1 LSAERRVVGDARA
14 IREASFPCFE
24 TDAPPPKP
32 APGRQAAAPRADDE
46 SARRL
51 AADAEALRARV
62 RAEAFEVGVRQ
73 GHEAAYAEWSGKLG
87 ALATSLESVARAL
100 TASRVELA
108 AEVERQLPRLL
119 ELLVR
124 RVLHHEL
131 GASDTAARTVIRSLA
146 ERLAGCDRPVVVR
159 VAPDMVEALEAWR
172 HSTGESPDTPSVR
185 IEADASLSAGDW
197 VVDTGDGFLDGRVES
212 QLEAAW
218 QLLKELQT

>member
-1 LSAERRVVGDARA
+1 MSAERRVVRDDGR

-24 TDAPPPKP
+24 PSAPPV
-32 APGRQAAAPRADDE
+32 RAAAVRPAAVKPDDE
-46 SARRL
+46 TARR
-51 AADAEALRARV
+51 ASADAEALRARV
-62 RAEAFEVGVRQ
+62 RAEAFEMGVRQ
-73 GHEAAYAEWSGKLG
+73 GHDAAYAEWNGKLA
-87 ALATSLESVARAL
+87 ALATSLEHVARAL

-108 AEVERQLPRLL
+108 AEVERQLPKLL

-146 ERLAGCDRPVVVR
+146 ERLAGCDRPVIVR
-159 VAPDMVEALEAWR
+159 VAPAMVEALEAWR
-172 HSTGESPDTPSVR
+172 QEAGESPDTPSVR
-185 IEADASLSAGDW
+185 IEADPALAVGDW

-218 QLLKELQT
+218 RLLSELRA